1 MDNSIGVGFMA
12 VVAVSGSVVLLAH
25 QVHKRLLSDFMKNIE
40 CEMGGL
46 LDHHKKMASGS
57 EKIQGKKCVRF
68 AADVA
73 EPSSNNKEY
82 RKRRFAPTTKQ
93 AKEGNGNYK
102 MDTMPLNRQALYKG
116 IIEFKSLKG
125 AHVLQTMKGEL
136 QRKYIFGMG
145 KYIKGSRGFTLPIWG
160 DKCLENMNLCS
171 LS

>member
-1 MDNSIGVGFMA
+1 MFLLVQNVLDSVLIQIETFFIPREREGEREREREREMDNSIGVGFMA

-102 MDTMPLNRQALYKG
+102 MDTMPLNRFYK
-116 IIEFKSLKG
+116 
-125 AHVLQTMKGEL
+125 
-136 QRKYIFGMG
+136 R
-145 KYIKGSRGFTLPIWG
+145 
-160 DKCLENMNLCS
+160 
-171 LS
+171 

>member
-1 MDNSIGVGFMA
+1 MT
-12 VVAVSGSVVLLAH
+12 
-25 QVHKRLLSDFMKNIE
+25 RLLSKFLKFDSFFVLIFR
-40 CEMGGL
+40 GL
-46 LDHHKKMASGS
+46 GS

-82 RKRRFAPTTKQ
+82 RKRRFAPTTKH

-125 AHVLQTMKGEL
+125 AHV
-136 QRKYIFGMG
+136 Y
-145 KYIKGSRGFTLPIWG
+145 
-160 DKCLENMNLCS
+160 
-171 LS
+171 